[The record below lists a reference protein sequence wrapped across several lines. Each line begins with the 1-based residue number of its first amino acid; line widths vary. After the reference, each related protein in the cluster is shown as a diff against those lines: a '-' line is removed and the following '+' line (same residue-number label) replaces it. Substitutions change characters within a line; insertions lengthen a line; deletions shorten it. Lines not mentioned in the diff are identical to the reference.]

1 MSSCPKC
8 GKKLRAFD
16 WKQHCPFCGV
26 NLRFYGFQEQFI
38 HDAKMAE
45 LSLARTHV
53 KLRVMKS
60 AFVGGKLA
68 KTRLAVM
75 LLPLLAL
82 LLPAANAQV
91 TLPFLTEKWSLG
103 IPGFYGMVSGGA
115 LRLIS
120 SMAASAAAGEVFA
133 SLKNLIFAF
142 ASTAVLALLVFLL
155 TLFSFAGIKKMAVV
169 LCAFACLGA
178 VSCAVTAA
186 LAFVFQK
193 AAQTSPNGILN
204 GAPSFGLLFA
214 FAAFTGVAAVNF
226 MIVKKGLPVVFDEG
240 ELERSEIA
248 RKVKRGQISIEDLPQ
263 PIVETAATRAIDEE
277 IQKVRQQFEPKE
289 EPAS

>member
-38 HDAKMAE
+38 RDAKMAE

-68 KTRLAVM
+68 KARLCSM
-75 LLPLLAL
+75 LLPLISL
-82 LLPAANAQV
+82 LLPAAGAQV

-103 IPGFYGMVSGGA
+103 IPGFYGMISGGA

-120 SMAASAAAGEVFA
+120 SMAESAAAGEAFA

-142 ASTAVLALLVFLL
+142 AATAVLALLVFLL
-155 TLFSFAGIKKMAVV
+155 TLFSFAGIKKMAAV
-169 LCAFACLGA
+169 LCALACLGA

-186 LAFVFQK
+186 LAFGFQK
-193 AAQTSPNGILN
+193 AAQTSPNVIVN
-204 GAPSFGLLFA
+204 GAPSVGLLFA
-214 FAAFTGVAAVNF
+214 FAAFAAAAAVNYL
-226 MIVKKGLPVVFDEG
+226 IVKKGLPVTFEEG
-240 ELERSEIA
+240 DLERAGIA
-248 RKVKRGQISIEDLPQ
+248 QKVKRGEISIDDLPQ
-263 PIVETAATRAIDEE
+263 PIVETAETRAIDEE

-289 EPAS
+289 EPIS